1 MVTAQ
6 TRNEMIKTRGTNE
19 RKGGKPQAKDN
30 QSKLIQANK
39 TLKKR
44 DRVLAAA
51 IRKCHFELARKKGL
65 RDIEASKDAVEA
77 AWNKFNHA
85 TASYCARAGENLSTH
100 PHRCFGYFEEEE
112 QPEEARRALY
122 EWKVLTDMME
132 QVVDKAEEYLES
144 ATKENS
150 WGKLYDKDFN
160 EDSYVTM
167 YDAEHEIRLWMN
179 EVNMRNEVNMNEESG
194 VVCDIKEV
202 APVVEIVAEVQEE
215 QGGAEVQEEQNGTKM
230 KFDVI
235 TDAMMGS
242 GVKEVM
248 QLDGL
253 TMMKTKEQSR
263 CANWDPGE
271 VVNAK
276 EQIEMLDVEEVAIL
290 VKDDNKV
297 GLRLFN
303 KVEVMQRGDVTTKVL
318 LSAMML
324 CNFVRLYISEML
336 VLVALSVARFVIVNP
351 MSSRAFAES
360 FLPILSDYG

>member
-1 MVTAQ
+1 
-6 TRNEMIKTRGTNE
+6 MIKTRGTNE
-19 RKGGKPQAKDN
+19 RNQQAEPMRGTKERKGGEPQAQENK
-30 QSKLIQANK
+30 SKLIQANK

-51 IRKCHFELARKKGL
+51 IRRCHFELARKKGL
-65 RDIEASKDAVEA
+65 RDIETSKDAVEA

-112 QPEEARRALY
+112 QSEEARRAFY

-202 APVVEIVAEVQEE
+202 APEV
-215 QGGAEVQEEQNGTKM
+215 
-230 KFDVI
+230 
-235 TDAMMGS
+235 S
-242 GVKEVM
+242 
-248 QLDGL
+248 
-253 TMMKTKEQSR
+253 
-263 CANWDPGE
+263 
-271 VVNAK
+271 VVNK
-276 EQIEMLDVEEVAIL
+276 VNEEA
-290 VKDDNKV
+290 
-297 GLRLFN
+297 
-303 KVEVMQRGDVTTKVL
+303 
-318 LSAMML
+318 
-324 CNFVRLYISEML
+324 
-336 VLVALSVARFVIVNP
+336 P
-351 MSSRAFAES
+351 
-360 FLPILSDYG
+360 